1 MNRKFSEEK
10 IKMINKH
17 EKMLKSLVIERMQI
31 ETEDAI

>member
-17 EKMLKSLVIERMQI
+17 EKTLKFTSDRGN
-31 ETEDAI
+31 AN